1 MRGVVGNPLV
11 WRTIPPSAHKLAAT
25 SLYTREA
32 DRLQNLG
39 PLAKG
44 DSPQCG
50 EMWRSDRGDGR
61 RLGGKRRSRRGN
73 CAGGIGEIS
82 QQTKD
87 GRSRPYV
94 FLSILLYSESSIIR
108 SMQRTAFSA
117 ISGGT
122 VISWP
127 AVPCRQPSTSPRV
140 VAFILWH
147 TQSLDRG

>member
-1 MRGVVGNPLV
+1 MQGVVGNPLG
-11 WRTIPPSAHKLAAT
+11 WRTIPPSAHKLADT

-39 PLAKG
+39 PPCKG
-44 DSPQCG
+44 GLPAGRVDVAQ
-50 EMWRSDRGDGR
+50 RQRGRAPVR
-61 RLGGKRRSRRGN
+61 RKRRSRRGD

-94 FLSILLYSESSIIR
+94 FLSILLYWESSIIR

>member
-1 MRGVVGNPLV
+1 MRGLWEIRCSGQSL
-11 WRTIPPSAHKLAAT
+11 RLLTSSQPPPFTQERLIGYKILA
-25 SLYTREA
+25 
-32 DRLQNLG
+32 

-50 EMWRSDRGDGR
+50 ESPFARGRAPVR
-61 RLGGKRRSRRGN
+61 RKRRSRRGD

-94 FLSILLYSESSIIR
+94 FLSILLYWESSIIR

>member
-1 MRGVVGNPLV
+1 MRMRLPL
-11 WRTIPPSAHKLAAT
+11 
-25 SLYTREA
+25 
-32 DRLQNLG
+32 LQ
-39 PLAKG
+39 
-44 DSPQCG
+44 G
-50 EMWRSDRGDGR
+50 EMSRSDRGDGR
-61 RLGGKRRSRRGN
+61 RLGGKRRSRRGD

-94 FLSILLYSESSIIR
+94 FLSILLYWESSIIR

>member
-1 MRGVVGNPLV
+1 MRGLWEIRCSGQSL
-11 WRTIPPSAHKLAAT
+11 RLLTSSQPPPFTQGRQIGYKILA
-25 SLYTREA
+25 
-32 DRLQNLG
+32 

-50 EMWRSDRGDGR
+50 EMSRSDRGDGR
-61 RLGGKRRSRRGN
+61 RLGGKRRSRRGD

-94 FLSILLYSESSIIR
+94 FLSILLYWESSIIR

>member
-1 MRGVVGNPLV
+1 MRGLWEIRWGGGQSL
-11 WRTIPPSAHKLAAT
+11 RLLARSQPPPFTQGRLIGYKILA
-25 SLYTREA
+25 
-32 DRLQNLG
+32 

-44 DSPQCG
+44 DSPRCG
-50 EMWRSDRGDGR
+50 EMSRSDRGDGR
-61 RLGGKRRSRRGN
+61 PLGESGVA
-73 CAGGIGEIS
+73 AGGIGEIS

-87 GRSRPYV
+87 GRGRPYV
-94 FLSILLYSESSIIR
+94 FLSIPLYWESSIIR

-122 VISWP
+122 VISSP